1 MKSRACTTVQ
11 APNGRFAESALGAES
26 SLRRCGRPMP
36 EPAQLVWTQAARRG
50 SYESR
55 SALATALS
63 KRWTVDQVSAQKM
76 QESHVMAAYAL
87 RVDGVDLGLPRALH
101 GILRAGRRPYP

>member
-1 MKSRACTTVQ
+1 
-11 APNGRFAESALGAES
+11 
-26 SLRRCGRPMP
+26 MP
-36 EPAQLVWTQAARRG
+36 EPAQLVWVQAARRG
-50 SYESR
+50 TYESR

-87 RVDGVDLGLPRALH
+87 RVDGVDLGLPRPAWYTEGGAATLS
-101 GILRAGRRPYP
+101 RSPFVSPQP

>member
-1 MKSRACTTVQ
+1 M
-11 APNGRFAESALGAES
+11 
-26 SLRRCGRPMP
+26 
-36 EPAQLVWTQAARRG
+36 
-50 SYESR
+50 
-55 SALATALS
+55 
-63 KRWTVDQVSAQKM
+63 DQVSAQKM